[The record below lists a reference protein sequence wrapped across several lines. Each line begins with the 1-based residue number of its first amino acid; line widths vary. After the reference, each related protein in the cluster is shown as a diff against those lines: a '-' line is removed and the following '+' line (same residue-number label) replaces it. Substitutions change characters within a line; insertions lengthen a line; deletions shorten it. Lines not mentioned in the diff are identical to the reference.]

1 MEIKSISDIPG
12 AFFYPLKEWAEA
24 SSTNWNIFVGIP
36 MVLLLVAAIAY
47 IRLIKT
53 IGEPDERTNQYHK
66 HWAYV
71 VLITILVCDIIFP
84 IEYLVM
90 QFFVYKYALAVLVFC
105 KTFLH
110 NIAKKKYTPL
120 RLKFFSDYFGLDR
133 AFLSRKLSPVKLKMC
148 A

>member
-36 MVLLLVAAIAY
+36 MMLLLVAAIAY

-84 IEYLVM
+84 KEYLVM
-90 QFFVYKYALAVLVFC
+90 QFFVYKYALAVLAGDIYFYIQ
-105 KTFLH
+105 H
-110 NIAKKKYTPL
+110 NKD
-120 RLKFFSDYFGLDR
+120 FS
-133 AFLSRKLSPVKLKMC
+133 
-148 A
+148 

>member
-71 VLITILVCDIIFP
+71 DLITILVCDIIFP
-84 IEYLVM
+84 KEYLVM
-90 QFFVYKYALAVLVFC
+90 QFFVYKYALAVLAGDIYFYIQYN
-105 KTFLH
+105 KD
-110 NIAKKKYTPL
+110 
-120 RLKFFSDYFGLDR
+120 FS
-133 AFLSRKLSPVKLKMC
+133 
-148 A
+148 